1 MDVTVRLQGALG
13 SAAGR
18 ARGPVE
24 LSVPDGATPADLLQL
39 LGERLG
45 ERLGAPFGGAAE
57 RSAGRGVAR
66 SVRIFVNGELTRSL
80 DVPLCARGTPSAHVL
95 VVVMAPMMGG

>member
-18 ARGPVE
+18 TRGPVE

-45 ERLGAPFGGAAE
+45 APSGGAAE
-57 RSAGRGVAR
+57 RSPGRGLAR
-66 SVRIFVNGELTRSL
+66 SVRVFVNGELTRSL
-80 DVPLCARGTPSAHVL
+80 DRPLCARGTTSARVL

>member
-13 SAAGR
+13 GVASK

-24 LSVPDGATPADLLQL
+24 LAVPDGATVADLLQRL
-39 LGERLG
+39 TERLD
-45 ERLGAPFGGAAE
+45 APLGGAAD
-57 RSAGRGVAR
+57 RSARNRLAR
-66 SVRIFVNGELTRSL
+66 SLRVFVNGELARGL
-80 DVPLCARGTPSAHVL
+80 DRPLCARGTPSASVL